1 MVHSFSET
9 FLNKQVYSDFFVT
22 SKLFLLILKSHT
34 RHKACI
40 YIALPTIS
48 LFDQH
53 HSSSRTTL
61 RTSHF
66 EQINKYN
73 SSDSFQIRAQ
83 NHWTSVF
90 NQPIQIT
97 VPNHQASL
105 FSNRIHNES
114 SPSRSRE
121 LCTLKLLPG
130 FWAQYTC
137 KGWRDVP
144 ELQSQLTS
152 TPFPTK
158 SIAEEKFTDTVFFS
172 TGV

>member
-1 MVHSFSET
+1 MIHSISEA
-9 FLNKQVYSDFFVT
+9 FLNKQAYSNFFSLANFFSSS
-22 SKLFLLILKSHT
+22 SKKYETQSLY
-34 RHKACI
+34 I
-40 YIALPTIS
+40 YPSSNHLT
-48 LFDQH
+48 LEQH